1 MAKISKTAKFFIY
14 FAIFVVLVVI
24 LSNELGKW
32 LITPKTIAELIK
44 ENKYL
49 KQAITNLTQEDQM
62 GYAKVIKTDVNNG
75 RLFTT
80 VLFVETA
87 RNNKD
92 KKILEKTYTFEG
104 DIIHFDALIVK
115 FTNQMVQDGKER
127 AIYLWRR
134 VYGEK
139 MAPESGFK
147 IEDPNNE
154 PARYAD
160 MLSKLKINDR
170 TLFWSNI
177 WDLANNPQKLKEFGI
192 EAVYGNAV
200 YTQVKEG
207 KVYIFK
213 ITSLGQFYID
223 TIEQL

>member
-62 GYAKVIKTDVNNG
+62 GYAKVIKSDVNNG

-87 RNNKD
+87 RNDKD
-92 KKILEKTYTFEG
+92 KKILEKSYRG
-104 DIIHFDALIVK
+104 
-115 FTNQMVQDGKER
+115 
-127 AIYLWRR
+127 
-134 VYGEK
+134 
-139 MAPESGFK
+139 
-147 IEDPNNE
+147 
-154 PARYAD
+154 
-160 MLSKLKINDR
+160 
-170 TLFWSNI
+170 
-177 WDLANNPQKLKEFGI
+177 
-192 EAVYGNAV
+192 
-200 YTQVKEG
+200 
-207 KVYIFK
+207 
-213 ITSLGQFYID
+213 
-223 TIEQL
+223 